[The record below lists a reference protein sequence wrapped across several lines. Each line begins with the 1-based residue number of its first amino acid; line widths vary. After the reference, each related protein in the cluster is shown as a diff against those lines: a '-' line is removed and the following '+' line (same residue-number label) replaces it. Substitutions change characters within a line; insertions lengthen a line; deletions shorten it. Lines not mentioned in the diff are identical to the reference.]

1 LDSSKRLLDG
11 ERLRRSEIEGK
22 LKSMEQ
28 DMKFKMQV
36 LETELQE
43 ERKSK
48 QFDFAS
54 IDRELKSEYEKRLA
68 KI

>member
-1 LDSSKRLLDG
+1 
-11 ERLRRSEIEGK
+11 
-22 LKSMEQ
+22 MEQ
-28 DMKFKMQV
+28 DMKFKIQV

-68 KI
+68 RM